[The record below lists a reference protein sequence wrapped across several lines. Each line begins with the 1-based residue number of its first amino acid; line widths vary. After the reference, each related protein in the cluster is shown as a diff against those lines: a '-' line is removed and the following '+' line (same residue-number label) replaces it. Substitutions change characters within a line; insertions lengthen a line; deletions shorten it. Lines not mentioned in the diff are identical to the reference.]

1 MPIYLS
7 KTALKEAVRR
17 LGESSAAARLGDF
30 LVFKRALEIK
40 KVEVQGQDSATEP
53 TDVVTG
59 TKSQH
64 FVQAIEQLT
73 LCHPDLGA
81 GGEAENPY
89 FVPFGATREKNRG
102 YRSHKYPSNGSSDTV
117 SRWQSQSATPPL
129 KLVPGTSPKAFRFE
143 ERSKQEL
150 ESFFIVKGAQGNFS
164 GERPRIL
171 DTAIWWFRF
180 TDLEERFQREPTEE
194 ELIDAA
200 ITDLGLNDAE
210 LDALFTAR
218 NENLLDLAS
227 QVESTTA
234 EESL

>member
-7 KTALKEAVRR
+7 KSDLKESVRR
-17 LGESSAAARLGDF
+17 LGESSAASRLGDF
-30 LVFKRALEIK
+30 LVFKRALEIRK
-40 KVEVQGQDSATEP
+40 LEAQAGGPEP

-59 TKSQH
+59 TKSPH
-64 FVQAIEQLT
+64 FVRAIRELT
-73 LCHPDLGA
+73 SCHSDLEEEVKA
-81 GGEAENPY
+81 GNPY
-89 FVPFGATREKNRG
+89 FVPFGAMREDSRG
-102 YRSHKYPSNGSSDTV
+102 YRSHKYPSNGPSDTA
-117 SRWQSQSATPPL
+117 SRWQSRATPPF

-150 ESFFIVKGAQGNFS
+150 VSFFIVKNAQAHFS

-171 DTAIWWFRF
+171 DTAMWWFRF
-180 TDLEERFQREPTEE
+180 TDLEERFQHEPTEE
-194 ELIDAA
+194 ELINAA
-200 ITDLGLNDAE
+200 IADLGLNDAE
-210 LDALFTAR
+210 LHALFTAS